1 MGISIELLKSK
12 LYPVANALFMISTT
26 LANES
31 KQHMT
36 AQAALDAIRSYLSE
50 TDTICGRY
58 KVDQMIDECIVEKLT
73 TNVLEEKPY
82 SNFLNFDINTPP
94 ACDKCPNNIKNGGSG
109 ICHCTIP
116 YSSNPYI
123 FK

>member
-1 MGISIELLKSK
+1 MSANIELLKSK
-12 LYPVANALFMISTT
+12 LYPAANAIFMIRVT

-31 KQHMT
+31 KQNMT

-50 TDTICGRY
+50 TDIICGQY
-58 KVDQMIDECIVEKLT
+58 KVDQMIDECIGEKPA
-73 TNVLEEKPY
+73 TNVLEEEPY
-82 SNFLNFDINTPP
+82 SNLLNFNINTSS

-109 ICHCTIP
+109 ICNCTVP
-116 YSSNPYI
+116 YLSNPYV